1 MFLKTLKGRGDS
13 DEVQEK
19 LKEDNTFIVDG
30 TLPIGIVRALGI
42 LPLGQKILAA
52 EELTGIEQAG
62 QYEPLTTRIKDIIK
76 DSYLES
82 SIPKEMIQ
90 NAEDAGATKVH
101 FMLDLRKNSEACS
114 SLFDKGMVDCQGPA
128 LWVFNDA
135 SFTPEDFQNI
145 TKLGGARKE
154 LDTSKIGRFGLGF
167 NSVYH
172 LTDVPSFLSRQYL
185 QVFDPH
191 ATHLASMLK
200 SKESPGIRINLQ
212 GNNNAISM
220 FKDQFAPYEGV
231 FNCSLLESNG
241 NVDYDGTLFRLPLR
255 SRHGALKGEISDE
268 HYDEQKCKSL
278 LASLWRSSEDLL
290 VFTKNIHEVKAFVLL
305 PNATHPSE
313 SSQLFA
319 TKKESKGGR
328 DIIAEFKESRGD
340 VMKQNQIT
348 PLIKQECIVRS
359 ITPYGKKYLRIKEKP
374 RKHELMS
381 VTSVGKTSAQKMWQT
396 SQGQKSGLAP
406 VGGVAVKLP
415 LSGKV
420 DGKLYNGL
428 PLSVPQS
435 HLPCHCNGFFA
446 ISADRRNLWKPS
458 SDSDSNYFTRWN
470 DAVFED
476 IISKAYVTLLANQ
489 EFQRQVAKM
498 ASKVRISGVNS
509 SPDNFYRLWP
519 NGSNITQGSDGYA
532 MLKGFYTVS
541 VASDSP
547 DPNIFWEG
555 GKTWSFKE
563 AIFIDPVL
571 QESPQVA
578 SAVKKVIEMQHIK
591 RIVTEMPNEIRSTL
605 EMLELG
611 EQLKRHTCSKHDFFQ
626 KYFLPQISDVPSEV
640 RDHLIHY
647 CLSNVELRE
656 TLRTIACIPTSPD
669 GKNLKRPAELIHP
682 TGKAKILFAEED
694 ERFPYGSFAN
704 WDCLHILVH
713 LGMVQDDISGTDLI
727 KCVQKLQGKP
737 VDYWHDRVLVEY
749 LTYMLGKG
757 NSSWDKDQSLRNQL
771 KNIAFI
777 PVTYRNSSM
786 RKASRDTIYGPEKLS
801 LVSEVAPVLDESEFR
816 VPHQVR
822 RFLGIVQNPAVD
834 VVLQQLQSISS
845 RPENVKHLRSVC
857 LDIYRFLDLQ
867 LKEDVRLRKGDA
879 KAQIQEFFHSPT
891 TKECLL
897 VGKMFRSADHLAWEF
912 EEEYVGS
919 HLFRVPYN
927 LRGFDALL
935 STIDMKARF
944 TTHDFLSTL
953 KCIYDST
960 SGKLNKSEFKD
971 VMKLLKCLIIGA
983 SENSSVMSGVLP
995 NDIYVPDSNSYLRIA
1010 NKLSFCDVDWISIP
1024 DGVIIA
1030 HGDIPFTWAKILGVQ
1045 DIRQHILENYSV
1057 PVPGLGLHTLEAQN
1071 LLPFGQREP
1080 LQRE

>member
-1 MFLKTLKGRGDS
+1 MEIHRAILSSRENAFHPYISSIPQEFSTKYEHLFLALGVKKCISETQIHEIIIQIQKSEPKLGSVEKRMKFCRENKRVVQKALILLDEICEGDLSRQCQNILVPTNNENFLELVDPRCCVFEDVKGRGDS

-62 QYEPLTTRIKDIIK
+62 QYEPLTTRLKNIIK

-101 FMLDLRKNSEACS
+101 FMLDLRENSEARS
-114 SLFDKGMVDCQGPA
+114 SLFDKGMGDCQGPA

-145 TKLGGARKE
+145 TKLGGATKE

-172 LTDVPSFLSRQYL
+172 LTDVPSFLSREYL

-191 ATHLASMLK
+191 ATHLGSMLK

-255 SRHGALKGEISDE
+255 SRHGALRGEISDE

-319 TKKESKGGR
+319 IEKESEGGR
-328 DIIAEFKESRGD
+328 DIMAEFKQSRGD
-340 VMKQNQIT
+340 VKKQNQIT
-348 PLIKQECIVRS
+348 PLIKQECVVRS
-359 ITPYGKKYLRIKEKP
+359 ITPYGKKYLQIKEEP

-381 VTSVGKTSAQKMWQT
+381 VTSVGTTSAHKMWQT

-532 MLKGFYTVS
+532 MLKGFYTIL
-541 VASDSP
+541 VASDSH
-547 DPNIFWEG
+547 DANIFWEG
-555 GKTWSFKE
+555 GRTWSFKE
-563 AIFIDPVL
+563 AIFIDPL
-571 QESPQVA
+571 LLESPHVA
-578 SAVKKVIEMQHIK
+578 SAVKKVLQMQH
-591 RIVTEMPNEIRSTL
+591 T
-605 EMLELG
+605 
-611 EQLKRHTCSKHDFFQ
+611 
-626 KYFLPQISDVPSEV
+626 SE
-640 RDHLIHY
+640 
-647 CLSNVELRE
+647 
-656 TLRTIACIPTSPD
+656 
-669 GKNLKRPAELIHP
+669 
-682 TGKAKILFAEED
+682 
-694 ERFPYGSFAN
+694 
-704 WDCLHILVH
+704 
-713 LGMVQDDISGTDLI
+713 
-727 KCVQKLQGKP
+727 
-737 VDYWHDRVLVEY
+737 
-749 LTYMLGKG
+749 
-757 NSSWDKDQSLRNQL
+757 
-771 KNIAFI
+771 
-777 PVTYRNSSM
+777 
-786 RKASRDTIYGPEKLS
+786 
-801 LVSEVAPVLDESEFR
+801 
-816 VPHQVR
+816 
-822 RFLGIVQNPAVD
+822 
-834 VVLQQLQSISS
+834 
-845 RPENVKHLRSVC
+845 
-857 LDIYRFLDLQ
+857 
-867 LKEDVRLRKGDA
+867 
-879 KAQIQEFFHSPT
+879 
-891 TKECLL
+891 
-897 VGKMFRSADHLAWEF
+897 
-912 EEEYVGS
+912 
-919 HLFRVPYN
+919 
-927 LRGFDALL
+927 
-935 STIDMKARF
+935 
-944 TTHDFLSTL
+944 
-953 KCIYDST
+953 
-960 SGKLNKSEFKD
+960 
-971 VMKLLKCLIIGA
+971 
-983 SENSSVMSGVLP
+983 
-995 NDIYVPDSNSYLRIA
+995 
-1010 NKLSFCDVDWISIP
+1010 
-1024 DGVIIA
+1024 
-1030 HGDIPFTWAKILGVQ
+1030 
-1045 DIRQHILENYSV
+1045 
-1057 PVPGLGLHTLEAQN
+1057 
-1071 LLPFGQREP
+1071 
-1080 LQRE
+1080 